1 MNIDFLSKSFLTRNT
16 ELQKGD
22 REREIV
28 LKLRVYGIDED
39 YGDSRTPRNV
49 EYKFRAHEDSIGTAL
64 NNMYQ
69 VALVAILQAM
79 KEEDSCAKPYENF
92 GDLHTLFDLTV
103 EDDEGRQTSV
113 VSGDQVQAKLYL
125 ARKLFALQIG
135 GEIHC
140 SFDDVEFH
148 ISMKRKAEK
157 ENL

>member
-22 REREIV
+22 REREII
-28 LKLRVYGIDED
+28 LKLRVYGIEQD
-39 YGDSRTPRNV
+39 YCDSRTPRKV
-49 EYKFRAHEDSIGTAL
+49 EYKFKAHEDSIGTAL

-92 GDLHTLFDLTV
+92 GDLDMLFDLNA
-103 EDDEGRQTSV
+103 EDDERETSV
-113 VSGDQVQAKLYL
+113 ISGDDVQVKLYL

-157 ENL
+157 SK